1 MKSGKKQKKKKRKSL
16 ILLLLLTII
25 MFGTSTY
32 AWFTANEVVTIND
45 INVNVAASDGIQ
57 ISTDGLNWKS
67 VITNADITKGYP
79 ASGSEVDNSGS
90 KNQLPSTVTA
100 VSTNG
105 AIDTTGDTKGQVP
118 MYIATITNDTNS
130 NYVLTAARD
139 AETGKDYIAFD
150 IFLRVNKIQTV
161 YLTPDSQVTT
171 SDTVD
176 RGLKNAA
183 RIGFAKKGEAVV
195 ESTVDALRTLNN
207 PSGTAIIWEPNSEAH
222 TTAVVNSVAPN
233 YGVTLGTPKTTYFG
247 VNQAFDTPVNLKTIV
262 KDGHDTYTTQM
273 STVVATTSDVTT
285 KTQFLSLNP
294 GITKYRVY
302 MWVEGQDIDCEN
314 NATGSNITYKL
325 QLTTKGNE

>member
-1 MKSGKKQKKKKRKSL
+1 MKNKKKEKKNKRKSL

-67 VITNADITKGYP
+67 VITNTDITTGYR
-79 ASGSEVDNSGS
+79 ASGSSEDNSGS

-105 AIDTTGDTKGQVP
+105 SIDTTGDTKGQVP
-118 MYIATITNDTNS
+118 MYLATITNDSSS

-139 AETGKDYIAFD
+139 PETGKDYIAFD
-150 IFLRVNKIQTV
+150 IFLRVNKLQTV
-161 YLTPDSQVTT
+161 YLTPDSKVTT
-171 SDTVD
+171 SDTTD

-183 RIGFAKKGEAVV
+183 RVGFAKKGEAAI
-195 ESTVDALRTLNN
+195 ESTADALRTLNN
-207 PSGTAIIWEPNSEAH
+207 PSGSAIIWEPNSEAH
-222 TTAVVNSVAPN
+222 TTAVVNSVAPD
-233 YGVTLGTPKTTYFG
+233 YGVTLGTPKTTYYG

-273 STVVATTSDVTT
+273 STVVSTTSDVAT
-285 KTQFLSLNP
+285 KTQLFTLAP